1 MDAAAVQRRNAGAS
15 GRSLPLRVVAT
26 AIATAMAAVAL
37 PLLGGCGSAP
47 VRPSDASRPERVGV
61 PTPDADGGRV
71 AGLASKF
78 VGAPYRYGGAAPGGF
93 DCSGLVW
100 YVHRELGISVP
111 RTAAE
116 QRAAAAPVPRERL
129 QPGDLVFFYTP
140 QDHVGIYLGDGEF
153 VHAPATGRRV
163 ERARIDSPFFI
174 LAFAGGG
181 RFAR

>member
-1 MDAAAVQRRNAGAS
+1 MDATTAQRRTTGS
-15 GRSLPLRVVAT
+15 GGNSVPLRIVAA
-26 AIATAMAAVAL
+26 AIAAVAL
-37 PLLGGCGSAP
+37 LLLGGCGTAP
-47 VRPSDASRPERVGV
+47 VRPSDASRPARVGD
-61 PTPDADGGRV
+61 PATDADGGRV
-71 AGLASKF
+71 AALASKY
-78 VGAPYRYGGAAPGGF
+78 VGTPYRYGGATPDGF

-100 YVHRELGISVP
+100 YVHREAGISVP
-111 RTAAE
+111 RTAVE
-116 QRAAAAPVPRERL
+116 QRAAASPVPRERL

-174 LAFAGGG
+174 LAFSGGG